1 MFPEIQKAIQ
11 HRRAQ
16 YYMLIHEFK
25 YIEHQMQKG
34 AIEEKEYNELRNSID
49 AKVYYLQMHQPEI
62 KLDD

>member
-1 MFPEIQKAIQ
+1 
-11 HRRAQ
+11 
-16 YYMLIHEFK
+16 MLIHEFK